1 MSPTDLGYEA
11 VYRGWCM
18 ARKLDG
24 RGDEAEKLSN
34 IINKY
39 FFTMRIIEA
48 IDKICR
54 NAVMEIAAVIKV
66 TMTLNLLN
74 GILRPL
80 VNSNKYLSEAD
91 YEKVCVFCMTWAIG
105 GTLEA

>member
-1 MSPTDLGYEA
+1 
-11 VYRGWCM
+11 M